1 MEKIIHHGA
10 VITME
15 KKREANRTG
24 YAMGENGGTSL
35 LRWSSKVSVTR
46 WQVRRELRKMRVSH
60 VDFGVKNSRQRE

>member
-35 LRWSSKVSVTR
+35 LR
-46 WQVRRELRKMRVSH
+46 
-60 VDFGVKNSRQRE
+60 